1 MARSKMELV
10 LEELAHVFTDETTA
24 AMTGPY
30 PTVLGKGSEG
40 EVKSTAA
47 PSVPDPEGTAP
58 LGKGKPEPGGDTSF
72 YTPEGKKADY
82 PYAKPGKT
90 TEADGD
96 IPKIPDPEGKAP
108 LGKGTPEKGGDPS
121 HYGDEK
127 TDSKY
132 PFKFDEKKPGVK
144 TETDDPL
151 AELEKL
157 QKMAEEVPFPTEIGD
172 PAVEE
177 PAAEMPAASPE
188 GEPEE
193 PVLDTEWEIYLHSG
207 DFDLIS
213 DRAIEVLKPIV
224 EDPKVAITVKFFGDE
239 SKKNSV
245 VDALTASGFVV
256 LDIEKEGESEEGDDE
271 TISAPAADVTGA
283 APEPEAAA
291 GPEIMAEAKRKNW
304 KKKKRSKR

>member
-30 PTVLGKGSEG
+30 STPLGKGSEG

-72 YTPEGKKADY
+72 YDKEQKKSDF

-90 TEADGD
+90 TEGDGD

-108 LGKGTPEKGGDPS
+108 LGKGTPQKGGESDA
-121 HYGDEK
+121 YGDEK
-127 TDSKY
+127 TDKTY
-132 PFKFDEKKPGVK
+132 PFKFDDKKPGAK
-144 TETDDPL
+144 TEEDDPL

-177 PAAEMPAASPE
+177 PAALPAPE
-188 GEPEE
+188 APEE
-193 PVLDTEWEIYLHSG
+193 IEWEIYAHSG

-213 DRAIEVLKPIV
+213 DRAMEVLKPIV
-224 EDPKVAITVKFFGDE
+224 EDPSVAITVKFDGDE
-239 SKKNSV
+239 AKKNEV

-256 LDIEKEGESEEGDDE
+256 LGVEKEGEAEGDE
-271 TISAPAADVTGA
+271 VVSAPAADVTGA

-291 GPEIMAEAKRKNW
+291 GPEIMAEAKRK
-304 KKKKRSKR
+304 KKRRHGRK

>member
-1 MARSKMELV
+1 MRSKMELV

-30 PTVLGKGSEG
+30 STPLGKGSEG

-47 PSVPDPEGTAP
+47 PTVPDPEGSAP

-72 YTPEGKKADY
+72 YDKEGKKSDY

-108 LGKGTPEKGGDPS
+108 LGKGTEQKGGESDA
-121 HYGDEK
+121 YEDEK
-127 TDSKY
+127 EKAKY
-132 PFKFDEKKPGVK
+132 PFKFDEKKAGAK
-144 TETDDPL
+144 TEEDDPL

-177 PAAEMPAASPE
+177 PAADPGAEPALE
-188 GEPEE
+188 EPEE
-193 PVLDTEWEIYLHSG
+193 TEWEIYAHSG

-213 DRAIEVLKPIV
+213 DRAMEVLKPIV

-239 SKKNSV
+239 GKKNAV
-245 VDALTASGFVV
+245 VDALAGSGFVV
-256 LDIEKEGESEEGDDE
+256 LGVEKEGESDE
-271 TISAPAADVTGA
+271 VVSAPAADVTGA
-283 APEPEAAA
+283 APEEPEAAA
-291 GPEIMAEAKRKNW
+291 GPEIMAEWKRK
-304 KKKKRSKR
+304 KRRSIFRNLLPLRINT

>member
-30 PTVLGKGSEG
+30 STPLGKAAEG
-40 EVKSTAA
+40 TIDSTAT
-47 PSVPDPEGTAP
+47 PKVDDPEGTAP
-58 LGKGKPEPGGDTSF
+58 LGKGRPEPGGDISF
-72 YTPEGKKADY
+72 YTPEQKKSDF

-96 IPKIPDPEGKAP
+96 IPKIPDPEGKP
-108 LGKGTPEKGGDPS
+108 VLGKGTPEKGGDPS

-157 QKMAEEVPFPTEIGD
+157 QKLAEEEPIG
-172 PAVEE
+172 AE
-177 PAAEMPAASPE
+177 PAADMPAAEPE
-188 GEPEE
+188 GEPTEVPEE
-193 PVLDTEWEIYLHSG
+193 IEWEIYLHSG

-213 DRAIEVLKPIV
+213 DRATEVLKPIV
-224 EDPKVAITVKFFGDE
+224 GDPKVAITVKFFGDE
-239 SKKNSV
+239 GKKNSV
-245 VDALTASGFVV
+245 IDALTASGFVV
-256 LDIEKEGESEEGDDE
+256 LDVEKEGESDGDEDE
-271 TISAPAADVTGA
+271 VISAPAPDVTGA
-283 APEPEAAA
+283 APENPEAAA

-304 KKKKRSKR
+304 KKKQRSKR